1 MSFILYLFDFT
12 NMYAI
17 YTANTTINGTAITDP
32 ALVAGVGI
40 MQLITD
46 SFYNLL
52 TLGVLTTALIAIGIA
67 SMFGVFKGAG
77 STILTFIIPVIL
89 LLILNIFVF
98 PIGSIEHDL
107 GFADA
112 VFGAGIITGVVFLIF
127 NGAYILAV
135 IEFVRGGSV

>member
-1 MSFILYLFDFT
+1 
-12 NMYAI
+12 MYAI
-17 YTANTTINGTAITDP
+17 YTNTTAINGTAITDP

-46 SFYNLL
+46 SFFNLL
-52 TLGVLTTALIAIGIA
+52 TLGTLTVALIAIGIA

-112 VFGAGIITGVVFLIF
+112 VFGPGIITGIVFLIF